1 MQTHRGELIDVKL
14 TLGPLLHGEPCRI
27 KKRFS
32 QVTYPRDRHGA
43 VFPFHVHPHLVN
55 TRSVLT

>member
-1 MQTHRGELIDVKL
+1 MIDVKL
-14 TLGPLLHGEPCRI
+14 ALGPLLHGEPNRI

-32 QVTYPRDRHGA
+32 QVTYPRDRRGA